1 MLSEEIRG
9 VIQHNR
15 VFNNNKLCKANEDT
29 PVTTKGGGILL
40 LGATHTLVT
49 RNREAT
55 PISTR
60 SRSTSLS
67 ATIPRT

>member
-1 MLSEEIRG
+1 MVSEEIRG
-9 VIQHNR
+9 VIKHNR
-15 VFNNNKLCKANEDT
+15 VFNNKLCKANEDT